1 MKLFPRSTFGRIAVM
16 IGFLLLINQMVYYV
30 TVGIYVVDPFMKQ
43 NMHLVAMQVK
53 VHFLNRDG
61 SVQID
66 PLLSQRYIDATHIET
81 YDSKQAWDKGLKQA
95 SLYQS
100 LSDELNEALNAKQLA
115 TPASSTASVSPEML
129 HSEVRIEKGRQNYLW
144 VQSPYNSRYWM
155 RIPMMRFEHTYP
167 SPLLLYLTVITL
179 LSTIGGWLFARQ
191 ISRPLRRLE
200 FAARE
205 LGRGDMPGTLKESG
219 TQELVE
225 VTRSFNQMAKNLRQ
239 LEQDRTMLL
248 AGISH
253 DLRTPITRIRLAS
266 EFLSPEHDDIKDGI
280 VRDTEDM
287 DEIIDQF
294 IAFVRDGRDERS
306 EPGDFNALVRH
317 AAEPANITGDEVIF
331 ALQEVPP
338 VPFKA
343 LAMKRLVRNLVENA
357 LRYAGAPVTIQTRV
371 DDKFVVLT
379 VLDNGPGVSEADI
392 PRLMQPFTRG
402 DSARS
407 GRGTGLGLAIVK
419 RIADM
424 HRASINL
431 SNRPEGGLAATL
443 HIPYC

>member
-1 MKLFPRSTFGRIAVM
+1 V
-16 IGFLLLINQMVYYV
+16 
-30 TVGIYVVDPFMKQ
+30 
-43 NMHLVAMQVK
+43 
-53 VHFLNRDG
+53 
-61 SVQID
+61 
-66 PLLSQRYIDATHIET
+66 
-81 YDSKQAWDKGLKQA
+81 
-95 SLYQS
+95 
-100 LSDELNEALNAKQLA
+100 
-115 TPASSTASVSPEML
+115 
-129 HSEVRIEKGRQNYLW
+129 
-144 VQSPYNSRYWM
+144 
-155 RIPMMRFEHTYP
+155 
-167 SPLLLYLTVITL
+167 
-179 LSTIGGWLFARQ
+179 LSTLGGWLFARQ

-205 LGRGDMPGTLKESG
+205 LGRGDMPGTLKETG
-219 TQELVE
+219 TQELVA

-239 LEQDRTMLL
+239 LEQDRTLLL

-266 EFLSPEHDDIKDGI
+266 EFLSAEHDDIKDGI

-317 AAEPANITGDEVIF
+317 AAEPANLNGNEVIF
-331 ALQEVPP
+331 ELNEVPP

-357 LRYAGAPVTIQTRV
+357 LRYAGAPVTLTTSV
-371 DDKFVVLT
+371 EGNDVVLR
-379 VLDNGPGVSEADI
+379 VLDNGPGVIEADI
-392 PRLMQPFTRG
+392 PRLFKPFTRG

-424 HRASINL
+424 HGASIEL
-431 SNRPEGGLAATL
+431 ANRPQGGLVATL
-443 HIPYC
+443 KIAYC

>member
-1 MKLFPRSTFGRIAVM
+1 MKLFPRSTFGRIALM
-16 IGFLLLINQMVYYV
+16 IGFLLLINQLVYYV
-30 TVGIYVVDPFMKQ
+30 TVGVYVVDPLLKQ
-43 NMHLVAMQVK
+43 TMHLVAMQVK
-53 VHFLNRDG
+53 VHSLNRDATL
-61 SVQID
+61 QLD
-66 PLLSQRYIDATHIET
+66 PELSKRYIDATHIEAYNRENALT
-81 YDSKQAWDKGLKQA
+81 KGLAKA
-95 SLYQS
+95 RHYQW
-100 LSDELNEALNAKQLA
+100 LSDELNIALNEDFAQQLA
-115 TPASSTASVSPEML
+115 SDPNALRL
-129 HSEVRIEKGRQNYLW
+129 HSEVRVEESTQDYWWI
-144 VQSPYNSRYWM
+144 QSPYNSDYWM
-155 RIPMMRFEHTYP
+155 RIPMLRSEHSYP
-167 SPLLLYLTVITL
+167 SPLLLYLTVITV
-179 LSTIGGWLFARQ
+179 LSTLGGWLFARQ

-205 LGRGDMPGTLKESG
+205 LGRGDSPGTLKESG
-219 TQELVE
+219 TQELIA

-266 EFLSPEHDDIKDGI
+266 EFLPAEHDDIKDGI

-317 AAEPANITGDEVIF
+317 AAEPANINGSDVIF
-331 ALQEVPP
+331 DLHDIPP

-357 LRYAGAPVTIQTRV
+357 LRYAGAPLTLTTSIE
-371 DDKFVVLT
+371 DNFVVLT
-379 VLDNGPGVSEADI
+379 VLDNGPGVKEEDI
-392 PRLMQPFTRG
+392 PRLFQPFTRG

-424 HRASINL
+424 HGATITL
-431 SNRPEGGLAATL
+431 SNRPEGGLAARL
-443 HIPYC
+443 KLPYC

>member
-30 TVGIYVVDPFMKQ
+30 TVGMYVVDPLIKQ
-43 NMHLVAMQVK
+43 TMHLVAMQVK

-66 PLLSQRYIDATHIET
+66 PLVSKRYIDATHIET
-81 YDSKQAWDKGLKQA
+81 YDGKQAWDKGLSRAK
-95 SLYQS
+95 LYQS
-100 LSDELNEALNAKQLA
+100 LTDELNTALSSQPHPVSDNA
-115 TPASSTASVSPEML
+115 SPELL
-129 HSEVRIEKGRQNYLW
+129 HSEVRIEESDMVYMW
-144 VQSPYNSRYWM
+144 VQSPYNTRYWM
-155 RIPMMRFEHTYP
+155 RIPMMKFERSYP

-179 LSTIGGWLFARQ
+179 LSTVGGWLFARQ
-191 ISRPLRRLE
+191 ITRPLRRLE

-219 TQELVE
+219 TQELVAL
-225 VTRSFNQMAKNLRQ
+225 TRSFNQMATNLRQ
-239 LEQDRTMLL
+239 SEQDRTMLL

-266 EFLSPEHDDIKDGI
+266 EFLPPEHDDIKEGI

-294 IAFVRDGRDERS
+294 ISYVRDGRDERS
-306 EPGDFNALVRH
+306 APGDFNMMVLH
-317 AAEPANITGDEVIF
+317 AAEPANVNGTDLIF
-331 ALQEVPP
+331 DLTEVPP

-357 LRYAGAPVTIQTRV
+357 LRYAGAPVTLQTRV
-371 DDKFVVLT
+371 EGNHVVLS
-379 VLDNGPGVSEADI
+379 VLDNGPGVNEADI
-392 PRLMQPFTRG
+392 PRLFQPFTRG

-424 HRASINL
+424 HNASISL
-431 SNRPEGGLAATL
+431 SNRAEGGMAATL
-443 HIPYC
+443 KIPYC